1 LRIPP
6 PIVEARRDAT
16 QGKARADVVG
26 EIIAGL
32 LGLLVGGACVF
43 GGLLVYTR
51 LRVRTARDQAEAV
64 LTDGRRQSETIL
76 KEAELQAKEHALRR
90 RIALDAE
97 AEEIRKGFR
106 DQEKRLEKRDD
117 LLDQKLELIN
127 KKERDFE
134 SVQRYLAEQQE
145 ELARRGQEVRQALAD
160 QREALHRISGIGQ
173 EDARELLLRRVQ
185 DELSH
190 EIGGLILKHEQL
202 LKDTTAQKA
211 REILATAIQRY
222 AAGHTA
228 ETTVSTVDI
237 PTDDMKGRIIG
248 REGRN
253 IRAFE
258 KATGVDVIVD
268 DTPGIVI
275 VSGFDN
281 IRRETAKLALEKL
294 IQDGRIHP
302 TRIEEVVAETQEEME
317 RHIRQLGRMAAQE
330 ANVPGLHEKLFDYLG
345 RLKFRTSYSQNV
357 LRHSIEVA
365 YLTGLLAEE
374 IGLDGALGRRCGLL
388 HDIGKAADHEMEG
401 GHPAIGADLVKRY
414 GEGKEVIHA
423 ALGHHDDLRTDTPY
437 TVLVAAA
444 DAISASRP
452 GARRDT
458 LDKYVRRLEDLEAL
472 ACGFPGVEQAYAIQA
487 GREIRVIAD
496 SHRLGDEAA
505 AKLCRDIAKAVQ
517 EQLTYPGEVK
527 VTVLRETRSVEFA
540 R

>member
-1 LRIPP
+1 M
-6 PIVEARRDAT
+6 
-16 QGKARADVVG
+16 GG

-32 LGLLVGGACVF
+32 VGLIAGAALGAGSWILQAK
-43 GGLLVYTR
+43 
-51 LRVRTARDQAEAV
+51 LRVRTARDQVRAVRDSAERDAMAIRK
-64 LTDGRRQSETIL
+64 D
-76 KEAELQAKEHALRR
+76 AELRGKEETLRR
-90 RIALDAE
+90 REALDAE
-97 AEEIRKGFR
+97 AEEARRGFR
-106 DQEKRLEKRDD
+106 EQEKRLEKRGD
-117 LLDQKLELIN
+117 LLDTRLELIT

-145 ELARRGQEVRQALAD
+145 ELARRGAAVRQLQVE
-160 QREALHRISGIGQ
+160 QRDVLHRLAELGP
-173 EDARELLLRRVQ
+173 EEAREILLRRVQ

-190 EIGGLILKHEQL
+190 ELGGLILKHEQV
-202 LKDTTAQKA
+202 LKETAAVRA

-237 PTDDMKGRIIG
+237 PSDDMKGRIIG

-275 VSGFDN
+275 VSAFDN

-294 IQDGRIHP
+294 ILDGRIHP
-302 TRIEEVVAETQEEME
+302 TRIEEVVLETQEEME
-317 RHIRQLGRMAAQE
+317 KHIRQLGRIASQE
-330 ANVPGLHEKLFDYLG
+330 ANVLGLHEKLLDYLG

-357 LRHSIEVA
+357 LQHSIEVA

-374 IGLDGALGRRCGLL
+374 IGMDGALGRRCGLL

-401 GHPAIGADLVKRY
+401 GHPAIGAELTRRY
-414 GEGKEVIHA
+414 GESKVVIHA
-423 ALGHHDDLRTDTPY
+423 ALGHHDDLRSDTPY

-452 GARRDT
+452 GARRET

-496 SHRLGDEAA
+496 SQRLGDEAA

-527 VTVLRETRSVEFA
+527 VTVLRESRTVEFA

>member
-1 LRIPP
+1 M
-6 PIVEARRDAT
+6 
-16 QGKARADVVG
+16 VG
-26 EIIAGL
+26 ETIAGFIGIL
-32 LGLLVGGACVF
+32 IGLLCGL
-43 GGLLVYTR
+43 GGLLTYQKIR
-51 LRVRTARDQAEAV
+51 LRTASEQAEA
-64 LTDGRRQSETIL
+64 IL
-76 KEAELQAKEHALRR
+76 RVAAREAEDLRKQATLQAKEEALRR
-90 RIALDAE
+90 REALEAE
-97 AEEIRKGFR
+97 AEDARKGFR
-106 DQEKRLEKRDD
+106 EHEKRLEKRAD
-117 LLDQKLELIN
+117 LLDQKLESITR
-127 KKERDFE
+127 KEHEFDG
-134 SVQRYLAEQQE
+134 VQRQLAEQRDV
-145 ELARRGQEVRQALAD
+145 LARRDRELRQSLDD
-160 QREALHRISGIGQ
+160 QRQVLHRVAQLGP
-173 EDARELLLRRVQ
+173 EEARELLLGRLA

-190 EIGGLILKHEQL
+190 EVGGLILKHDQM
-202 LKDTTAQKA
+202 LKETSAAKA

-275 VSGFDN
+275 VSAFDN
-281 IRRETAKLALEKL
+281 VRRETAKLALEKL
-294 IQDGRIHP
+294 ILDGRIHP
-302 TRIEEVVAETQEEME
+302 TRIEEVVLETQEEME
-317 RHIRQLGRMAAQE
+317 KHIRQVGRVAAQE
-330 ANVPGLHEKLFDYLG
+330 ANVPGLHEKLLDYLG

-357 LRHSIEVA
+357 LQHSIEVA
-365 YLTGLLAEE
+365 YLTGMLAEE
-374 IGLDGALGRRCGLL
+374 IGLNGALGRRCGLL

-401 GHPAIGADLVKRY
+401 GHPAIGADLTRRY
-414 GEGKEVIHA
+414 GEAKEVIHA
-423 ALGHHDDLRTDTPY
+423 ALGHHDDLRTDSPY

-452 GARRDT
+452 GARRET

-496 SHRLGDEAA
+496 SHSLGDEAA

-517 EQLTYPGEVK
+517 EQLTYPGEVM

>member
-1 LRIPP
+1 MLG
-6 PIVEARRDAT
+6 VTLA
-16 QGKARADVVG
+16 GVV
-26 EIIAGL
+26 
-32 LGLLVGGACVF
+32 GLLVGLGSGMAV
-43 GGLLVYTR
+43 LSLIAR
-51 LRVRTARDQAEAV
+51 ARSRTATAV
-64 LTDGRRQSETIL
+64 AAGIVEDGRRQ
-76 KEAELQAKEHALRR
+76 AELIRQEADLRSRDEASRR
-90 RIALDAE
+90 REAIEAE
-97 AEEIRKGFR
+97 AESLRATIR
-106 DQEKRLEKRDD
+106 DQERRLEKRAD
-117 LLDQKLELIN
+117 LLDGKLELIN

-134 SVQRYLAEQQE
+134 NVQRYLAEQQE
-145 ELARRGQEVRQALAD
+145 ELTRRNGEIRQALLER
-160 QREALHRISGIGQ
+160 REALHRVGQ
-173 EDARELLLRRVQ
+173 MTQEEARSILLREVE

-190 EIGGLILKHEQL
+190 EVGGLILKHDQKLRE
-202 LKDTTAQKA
+202 TAATKA

-237 PTDDMKGRIIG
+237 PSDDMKGRIIG

-268 DTPGIVI
+268 DTPGVVI
-275 VSGFDN
+275 VSAFDN
-281 IRRETAKLALEKL
+281 VRRETAKLALEKL
-294 IQDGRIHP
+294 ILDGRIHP

-317 RHIRQLGRMAAQE
+317 RHIRHLGRVAAQE
-330 ANVPGLHEKLFDYLG
+330 ANVPGLHEKLLDFLG

-374 IGLDGALGRRCGLL
+374 VGLDGALGRRAGLL

-401 GHPAIGADLVKRY
+401 GHPAIGGELTKRY
-414 GEGKEVIHA
+414 GEPREVVHA
-423 ALGHHDDLRTDTPY
+423 ALGHHDDLRPETPY

-452 GARRDT
+452 GARRES
-458 LDKYVRRLEDLEAL
+458 LDKYVRRLEDLETL

-496 SHRLGDEAA
+496 SHRLSDEAA
-505 AKLCRDIAKAVQ
+505 AKLCRDIAQAIQ

-527 VTVLRETRSVEFA
+527 VTVLRETRTVEIA